1 LRQWPLIGDPVVN
14 EREKWMKPSVTIMS
28 ITEVELVQ
36 AGIGRE
42 GSMQVK
48 QFPLDTGVPG
58 VQLEFSWNSY
68 DTGYGTPRHRHT
80 FDQYRYALTG
90 KRMIKDGFLEPG
102 EVGFYPEGV
111 YYGPQMQEEPTVGL
125 GLQFQ
130 GLSGLPYLTH
140 VDLRNARKALQAQ
153 GGTFKDG
160 IYTKIL
166 PDGRKINKDSHA
178 ACVEYLTGQKIDF
191 PEGRFEKPIVM
202 KPQGHPWIG
211 DRKIEGVEHK
221 RLGTFGGSGIRLTRL
236 EPGAK
241 IPATRLEDA
250 EIRYLIE
257 GSITYDGKTWQGGKT
272 KDVGTYMFIQAGADV
287 GEITS
292 TEGATFYV
300 IELQMLADIAAHK
313 APAPTFEKIEPSL
326 AGVDA

>member
-1 LRQWPLIGDPVVN
+1 
-14 EREKWMKPSVTIMS
+14 MKPTVTIMS
-28 ITEVELVQ
+28 VADIELVQ

-42 GSMQVK
+42 GAMAVK

-58 VQLEFSWNSY
+58 VQLEFSWNRY
-68 DTGYGTPRHRHT
+68 ETGYGTPRHRHT
-80 FDQYRYALTG
+80 FDQYRFALDG
-90 KRMIKDGFLEPG
+90 KRQIQDGFLEPG
-102 EVGFYPEGV
+102 ECGFYPEGV

-140 VDLRNARKALQAQ
+140 EDLRNATKALKAD

-160 IYTKIL
+160 IYTKVF

-178 ACVEYLTGQKIDF
+178 ACVEWLTGQKIDF

-202 KPQGHPWIG
+202 RPQGHPWIG

-221 RLGTFGGSGIRLTRL
+221 RLGMFGGSGIRLTRL
-236 EPGAK
+236 APGAK
-241 IPATRLEDA
+241 IPARIEDDA

-257 GSITYDGKTWQGGKT
+257 GSITYGGKIWAGGKT
-272 KDVGTYMFIQAGADV
+272 KDAGTYMFVQAGAEV
-287 GEITS
+287 GEIGS
-292 TEGATFYV
+292 AAGGTFFV
-300 IELQMLADIAAHK
+300 IELQMLADILAKK
-313 APAPTFEKIEPSL
+313 APAPTYVQDQAKRELIRAL
-326 AGVDA
+326 

>member
-1 LRQWPLIGDPVVN
+1 
-14 EREKWMKPSVTIMS
+14 MSVAD
-28 ITEVELVQ
+28 VQLVQ

-42 GSMQVK
+42 GSMAVK

-68 DTGYGTPRHRHT
+68 DKGYGTPRHRHT
-80 FDQYRYALTG
+80 FDQYRFALDG

-102 EVGFYPEGV
+102 ECGFYPEGV
-111 YYGPQMQEEPTVGL
+111 YYGPQMQEEPTIGL

-140 VDLRNARKALQAQ
+140 VDLRNARKALAAE

-178 ACVEYLTGQKIDF
+178 ACVEYLTGQEMEF
-191 PEGRFEKPIVM
+191 PEGRYEKPIVM

-211 DRKIEGVEHK
+211 DRKLDGVEHK

-236 EPGAK
+236 AAGAK
-241 IPATRLEDA
+241 LPAHSQEDA

-257 GSITYDGKTWQGGKT
+257 GSITYDGKVWQGGKT
-272 KDVGTYMFIQAGADV
+272 KDVGTYMFIQPGADV
-287 GEITS
+287 GEIVS
-292 TEGATFYV
+292 PNGGTFFV
-300 IELQMLADIAAHK
+300 IELAMLADIAAHK
-313 APAPTFEKIEPSL
+313 LPAPEVVKANTRAARVE
-326 AGVDA
+326 A

>member
-1 LRQWPLIGDPVVN
+1 
-14 EREKWMKPSVTIMS
+14 MKPTVTIMS
-28 ITEVELVQ
+28 VADVTLVQ

-42 GSMQVK
+42 GSMAVK

-68 DTGYGTPRHRHT
+68 DKGYGTPRHRHT
-80 FDQYRYALTG
+80 FDQYRFALEG
-90 KRMIKDGFLEPG
+90 KRMIEDGFLEPG
-102 EVGFYPEGV
+102 ECGFYPEGV

-140 VDLRNARKALQAQ
+140 VDLRNARKALAAE

-191 PEGRFEKPIVM
+191 PEPRFEKPIVM
-202 KPQGHPWIG
+202 RPQGHPWIA
-211 DRKIEGVEHK
+211 DRKHAGVEHK

-236 EPGAK
+236 APGAK
-241 IPATRLEDA
+241 IPAHIEEDA
-250 EIRYLIE
+250 EIRYLID
-257 GSITYDGKTWQGGKT
+257 GSITYDGKTWAGGKT
-272 KDVGTYMFIQAGADV
+272 KDAGTYMFIQAGAEI

-292 TEGATFYV
+292 PNGGTFYV
-300 IELQMLADIAAHK
+300 IELPMLADIK
-313 APAPTFEKIEPSL
+313 AELVRGAVQTAPRARSRETQH
-326 AGVDA
+326 A

>member
-1 LRQWPLIGDPVVN
+1 
-14 EREKWMKPSVTIMS
+14 MKPTVTIMS
-28 ITEVELVQ
+28 IADIELVK

-42 GSMQVK
+42 GGMAVK

-68 DTGYGTPRHRHT
+68 EKGYGTPRHRHT
-80 FDQYRYALTG
+80 FDQYRFAFDG
-90 KRMIKDGFLEPG
+90 RRMIQDGFLEPG

-140 VDLRNARKALQAQ
+140 VDLRNAVRALKAE
-153 GGTFKDG
+153 GYTFKEG
-160 IYTKIL
+160 IATKVL
-166 PDGRKINKDSHA
+166 PDGHKINKDSHA

-191 PEGRFEKPIVM
+191 PTGRFEKPVVM

-211 DRKIEGVEHK
+211 DRRLEGVEHK
-221 RLGTFGGSGIRLTRL
+221 KLGFFGGSGIRLTRL
-236 EPGAK
+236 APGAK
-241 IPATRLEDA
+241 IPARREDDA
-250 EIRYLIE
+250 EIRYLFE

-272 KDVGTYMFIQAGADV
+272 KDVGTYMFVQAGADV

-292 TEGATFYV
+292 PNGATFFV

-313 APAPTFEKIEPSL
+313 APAPAVVKVPENIQ
-326 AGVDA
+326 AMQHA